1 MPRISYVRT
10 ARRRTG
16 YPLVLGFAALVLALC
31 PSGGLAA
38 QFPGAQGGRGSAG
51 IQGRVVS
58 DSPQSLEHPIEVR
71 LEGVSLEVRARAF
84 TDGLGNFT
92 FNASEAGSASSASFI
107 VVEVDGFMPVRQRI
121 EPTPAFARGRILTT
135 VILERAAE
143 LPPAGDTPGTG
154 GGSSG
159 VVDLRQLTSEIP
171 RQSVEAFE
179 QAAEASRIGDHER
192 AVTHLTYA
200 LELAPDYYDAQN
212 ALGFEYARLGRIEDA
227 MRRFR
232 IAAELNPNAPQ
243 PRISLGMLLLREN
256 EVLNRTRQT
265 DDAEETLGDALVV
278 LEEAVVLDPLS
289 ASARYLHGTALYRAG
304 ENQRALDTLQRAL
317 GLTPPVP
324 DVRIMLYNVYVA
336 EREFGLALEQVTF
349 FLEEY
354 PDSPNREAV
363 EKMKSELELLV
374 PR

>member
-16 YPLVLGFAALVLALC
+16 CALVLGFAALVLALC

-51 IQGRVVS
+51 IQGLVVS

-92 FNASEAGSASSASFI
+92 FNASEAGSASFI

-143 LPPAGDTPGTG
+143 LPPTGDTPRTD
-154 GGSSG
+154 GGSPA
-159 VVDLRQLTSEIP
+159 VVDLRQLQADIP
-171 RQSVEAFE
+171 RESVEAFE

-256 EVLNRTRQT
+256 EVLNRARQT
-265 DDAEETLGDALVV
+265 DDAEEKLRDALVV